1 MRNISK
7 ILIIFFI
14 IISTIVMAEESLFM
28 SDDDSKRVLAM
39 LKEDK
44 RPVKT
49 NNLKVTGIVFID
61 DLNWII
67 WINDKPYNSIGEK
80 GEFSIDEVTENS
92 VIITQN
98 DGKTLTL
105 SVE

>member
-7 ILIIFFI
+7 ILIIFLI
-14 IISTIVMAEESLFM
+14 MTTLAKAEESLFM
-28 SDDDSKRVLAM
+28 SEEDSKRILSM
-39 LKEDK
+39 LKEGK
-44 RPVKT
+44 KLIST
-49 NNLKVTGIVFID
+49 NNLKVTGIVFIN
-61 DLNWII
+61 DLDWIV
-67 WINDKPYNSIGEK
+67 WINNKAYNSIGEK

>member
-7 ILIIFFI
+7 ILIVFLIM
-14 IISTIVMAEESLFM
+14 TTLAKAEESLFM
-28 SDDDSKRVLAM
+28 SEEDSKRILSM
-39 LKEDK
+39 LKEGK
-44 RPVKT
+44 KLIST
-49 NNLKVTGIVFID
+49 NNLKVTGIVFIN
-61 DLNWII
+61 DLDWIV
-67 WINDKPYNSIGEK
+67 WINNKAYNSIGEK

-98 DGKTLTL
+98 DGKTLIL